1 MSRNRQR
8 SSRSSALS
16 HWTAPGRVN
25 DPAKDNR
32 KMRTHATEEVFQPF
46 GAANNRCVLLTNRK
60 RTKTKVFT
68 EIENIQVK
76 DASIENVD
84 AFITHFF
91 HILSYVTMEDEQI
104 LVKLKQK
111 LQRERR
117 KTTRGCRHA
126 FRHMSRGNI

>member
-1 MSRNRQR
+1 M
-8 SSRSSALS
+8 
-16 HWTAPGRVN
+16 
-25 DPAKDNR
+25 
-32 KMRTHATEEVFQPF
+32 
-46 GAANNRCVLLTNRK
+46 
-60 RTKTKVFT
+60 FT

-111 LQRERR
+111 LQ
-117 KTTRGCRHA
+117 KGALKDHTRLQA
-126 FRHMSRGNI
+126 